1 MLRLTHAGVL
11 LLLKKPADGSYR
23 ISLRVMRESAEKH
36 TVKGLFG
43 PCARGGAAR
52 DGGRGTRAG
61 LAGTWRRAK
70 ELGGRGGSGLAG

>member
-11 LLLKKPADGSYR
+11 LLLKKPANGSYR

-36 TVKGLFG
+36 TAKGLFG

-52 DGGRGTRAG
+52 DAFSTSYACRPQCTSA
-61 LAGTWRRAK
+61 AID
-70 ELGGRGGSGLAG
+70 E